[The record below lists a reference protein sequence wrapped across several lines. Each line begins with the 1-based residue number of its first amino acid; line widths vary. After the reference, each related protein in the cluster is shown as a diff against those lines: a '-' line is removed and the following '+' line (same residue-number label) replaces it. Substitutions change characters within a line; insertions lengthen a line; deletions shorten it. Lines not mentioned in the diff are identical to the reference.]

1 VLNHGEIRQITQA
14 RHEQEEYPVA
24 RARRHHEANWQP
36 MVKIELENLSR
47 RTRAQHRQIAREQV
61 KRKPKPMGQNRILE
75 RSMCF

>member
-24 RARRHHEANWQP
+24 RARRDHEANWQP

-47 RTRAQHRQIAREQV
+47 RTRAQHRQIASTRTGEKKV
-61 KRKPKPMGQNRILE
+61 ETYRAKSNP
-75 RSMCF
+75 